1 MMEKKAKHFHHGK
14 GGPKGKNIADKKTNG
29 KPAFKKVMRGGA
41 REDAEIKTL
50 QAKYASIDTAAIRSF
65 SDLPLSRKTLMGLQK
80 CNYKKPT
87 EIQQQSIGYALQG
100 RDVLGAAIT
109 G

>member
-1 MMEKKAKHFHHGK
+1 MMQKKVSHFHHGK
-14 GGPKGKNIADKKTNG
+14 AGSTDSKSNKKPKGKS
-29 KPAFKKVMRGGA
+29 PAFKKVMRGGA

-50 QAKYASIDTAAIRSF
+50 QAKYAAIDTANVRSF
-65 SDLPLSRKTLMGLQK
+65 GDLPLSRKTMMGLQK
-80 CNYKKPT
+80 CKFKTPT